1 VPLVKQFAARGWRWI
16 NDQPYLLLTITMVMW
31 AGNIVASK
39 FAIGEVSPMAIVC
52 LRWAIVSVVLVG
64 FRRQAI
70 ARELRVLAPY
80 WRSVLLIGA
89 LAFTGFNALFYVAA
103 YYTTAV
109 NMTILQSAM
118 PVLVLLGA
126 VFVFG
131 TRITLAIALG
141 LFMTIAGVFVTASHG
156 DLAQLL
162 RLTFNRGDLFMLIA
176 SAVYAV
182 YILYLRNKPKVPD
195 LVYFTGLSLA
205 AFVSSV
211 PLLAA
216 EIALG
221 KSFWPT
227 PTGWAVLTFIAV
239 FPSLLAQLF
248 FIRSVQLVGPNRA
261 GLFTNLVPV
270 FGIILSVLM
279 VGEAFGIYQALALGL
294 VVGGILIAERR

>member
-1 VPLVKQFAARGWRWI
+1 VPLVKQFAARGWRWF

-70 ARELRVLAPY
+70 ASELRVLAPY

-89 LAFTGFNALFYVAA
+89 VAFTGFNALFYVAA

-118 PVLVLLGA
+118 PVLVLIGA
-126 VFVFG
+126 VLVFG
-131 TRITLAIALG
+131 TRVTLALAFG

-205 AFVSSV
+205 AFISSV

-279 VGEAFGIYQALALGL
+279 VGEAFGIYQALALAL
-294 VVGGILIAERR
+294 VVGGILIAERC

>member
-1 VPLVKQFAARGWRWI
+1 MPLVKQFAARGWRWF

-70 ARELRVLAPY
+70 ASELRVLAPY

-89 LAFTGFNALFYVAA
+89 VAFTGFNALFYVAA

-118 PVLVLLGA
+118 PVLVLIGA
-126 VFVFG
+126 VLVFG
-131 TRITLAIALG
+131 TRVTLALAFG

-205 AFVSSV
+205 AFISSV

-279 VGEAFGIYQALALGL
+279 VGEAFGIYQALALAL
-294 VVGGILIAERR
+294 VVGGILIAERC